1 MFNVKQKRKKRNS
14 KTENKK
20 KIQIFEANFILY
32 LAYGRDLH
40 ISICL
45 GSRYMLTLNNTT
57 RHHTLHYTTLHTTR
71 NTTAEHNIND
81 KDY

>member
-1 MFNVKQKRKKRNS
+1 MFNVKQKRKKKETAKQKTKRKSRYS
-14 KTENKK
+14 KRTS
-20 KIQIFEANFILY
+20 Y

>member
-1 MFNVKQKRKKRNS
+1 MFNVKQKEKKRNRKQ
-14 KTENKK
+14 KTERKSRYSK
-20 KIQIFEANFILY
+20 RTSY

-45 GSRYMLTLNNTT
+45 GSRYTLTLNNTT
-57 RHHTLHYTTLHTTR
+57 RHHTLHYTTQHTTR

>member
-1 MFNVKQKRKKRNS
+1 MFNVKQKRKKKETGKQKTKRKCRYS
-14 KTENKK
+14 KRTS
-20 KIQIFEANFILY
+20 Y

-57 RHHTLHYTTLHTTR
+57 QQHTLHYTTLHTTR